1 MNYKMIFYI
10 LGWVLKIESVSMVIP
25 LICAL
30 HYKEIPETYV
40 WIGCIAICFV
50 IGLLLS
56 IKQPSN
62 KTMYAR
68 EGFVAV
74 ALSWI
79 FMSLFGALPFM
90 LSGHIKSFADAFF
103 EIVSGFTTTGASI
116 LTDVEAL
123 PKSLIM
129 WRSLSHWIGG
139 MGVLVFLMA
148 IVPLS
153 GGGNVHLL
161 KAESPGPSVSK
172 LVPKLKSTAM
182 ILYAIYIVL
191 TLIQIILLLFGGLD
205 LFSSL
210 TLSFGTAG
218 TGGFSI
224 LNSGVATYSPYVQ
237 YVITIFMILFGID
250 FSLYYALLLREA
262 KSILKSSELKVYLG
276 IIAMSILL
284 IFVNT
289 RWMFETAEE
298 AFRHIAFTVGSI
310 ITTTGYSATDF
321 NLWPEFSRVI
331 LVILMF
337 VGACAGSTG
346 GGIKVSRILI
356 LLKNI
361 GKEVRTSVHP
371 RTTLKLKMNGR
382 IIPHETVSGVNVYM
396 AAYIMIFF
404 GAFLLISLDNFDFTT
419 NFTAIAATLN
429 NIGPGLNM
437 VGPMG
442 NFSEFSSFSKII
454 MSICML
460 IGRLEIFPMLLLFS
474 PHTWTKK

>member
-62 KTMYAR
+62 KIMYAR

-90 LSGHIKSFADAFF
+90 LSGHIKSFVDAFF

-123 PKSLIM
+123 PKSLLM

-191 TLIQIILLLFGGLD
+191 TLTQIILLLFGGLD

-210 TLSFGTAG
+210 ALSFGTAG

-356 LLKNI
+356 LIKSI

-371 RTTLKLKMNGR
+371 RTTLKLNMNVR
-382 IIPHETVSGVNVYM
+382 FIPHETVRGVNVYM

-419 NFTAIAATLN
+419 NFTAIVATLN

-442 NFSEFSSFSKII
+442 NFSEFSGFSKII